1 MAESVKVLPDNI
13 QNIIEVQEWDMR
25 TREGVERFRNLKA
38 KSLPSVALDGE
49 LVYESII
56 PMQEEL
62 IAEIEKRYKE
72 KNQDDCTF
80 VAPILHDNCNQPA
93 TILGPWQDNCTIM
106 AQTCQKMYHTQQAGL
121 SRIVAQ

>member
-13 QNIIEVQEWDMR
+13 QEIIEVQEWDMR
-25 TREGVERFRNLKA
+25 TREGVQRFRELKA

-62 IAEIEKRYKE
+62 IVEIEKRYKE
-72 KNQDDCTF
+72 KNQH
-80 VAPILHDNCNQPA
+80 A
-93 TILGPWQDNCTIM
+93 
-106 AQTCQKMYHTQQAGL
+106 
-121 SRIVAQ
+121 

>member
-13 QNIIEVQEWDMR
+13 QEIIEVQEWDMR
-25 TREGVERFRNLKA
+25 TREGITRFKALKA

-62 IAEIEKRYKE
+62 IDEINKRYQE
-72 KNQDDCTF
+72 KNQFDQG
-80 VAPILHDNCNQPA
+80 QP
-93 TILGPWQDNCTIM
+93 
-106 AQTCQKMYHTQQAGL
+106 
-121 SRIVAQ
+121 

>member
-13 QNIIEVQEWDMR
+13 QEIIEVQEWDMR

-56 PMQEEL
+56 PMQQEL

-72 KNQDDCTF
+72 KNQD
-80 VAPILHDNCNQPA
+80 V
-93 TILGPWQDNCTIM
+93 
-106 AQTCQKMYHTQQAGL
+106 
-121 SRIVAQ
+121 